1 MALDSPTRAHF
12 ESIGPSEVKRE
23 IAEGKRGNA
32 PDSPRWREAE
42 LWVDSELIRLA
53 QVADAKRDAREERAL
68 AITESALAIAKES
81 AASAQRAASAAEAQ
95 ASSATRQATWARWAA
110 IIAAIAA
117 ISATS
122 VQINELILWLQK

>member
-1 MALDSPTRAHF
+1 MALSPELRAHL
-12 ESIGPSEVKRE
+12 ESVGPAGAKRE
-23 IAEGKRGNA
+23 IAEGKHGQA

-42 LWVDSELIRLA
+42 LWIESELIRLA
-53 QVADAKRDAREERAL
+53 ADAETKRDAREERTL

-81 AASAQRAASAAEAQ
+81 AALAQRAASAAEAQ
-95 ASSATRQATWARWAA
+95 ATSAARAATWARWAA

-122 VQINELILWLQK
+122 IQINELITWLQK